1 MIPRLN
7 KLSQFTREETSV
19 EVFKGLSGFRTVI
32 NDMLDTKEDIYVFGE
47 QGHFE
52 KYAPILLK
60 QFLRILKERKIR
72 EKVLV
77 VEGADYKGNERST
90 IRILSKQFKSNTYT
104 VIYGDKVRIS
114 IWADPFFFILIRN
127 RGLAEI
133 YKKQF
138 DVFWVMSRKR

>member
-90 IRILSKQFKSNTYT
+90 ISKFSCHRDGK
-104 VIYGDKVRIS
+104 KR
-114 IWADPFFFILIRN
+114 DPLGRRAF
-127 RGLAEI
+127 E
-133 YKKQF
+133 
-138 DVFWVMSRKR
+138 